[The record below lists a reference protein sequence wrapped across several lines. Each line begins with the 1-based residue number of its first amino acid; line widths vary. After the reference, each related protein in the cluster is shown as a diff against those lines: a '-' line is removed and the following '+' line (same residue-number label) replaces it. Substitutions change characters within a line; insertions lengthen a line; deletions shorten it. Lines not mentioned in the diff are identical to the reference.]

1 MSQAVLNQKKTSI
14 STSLRVGFFLALRD
28 IKRANKWTTLLIVAV
43 MVLTFLN
50 LVVVSGILVGLIQ
63 GAVEAVH
70 NRYLSDVFVSTLKNH
85 SYIERTVDI
94 SEFARNIPEVEAVTV
109 RYVKGG
115 SLEGNYKSL
124 RKPKEEKEVVSTS
137 IAGID
142 PEDEN
147 AVTNIKD
154 KLVEGTFIEPQ
165 DYDQVVIGS
174 SLLKKYMNIESENF
188 PVLPLDIGIGS
199 KIRVNIDGNQRE
211 VTIKGIVKTKVDE
224 IDRRVFFDSR
234 QFKNLINRYDYSAN
248 EIAIK
253 VKNGAD
259 PVSVKDKIVN
269 AGFSQYAKIQTADE
283 AEPKFI
289 KDMKNTFAIL
299 GNFIS
304 SIGLAV
310 AAITVFI
317 VIFINAITRR
327 KFIGILKGIGITNL
341 SIESSYVIQSIF
353 YAFCGIIIG
362 SILVFAFLKPLFIAH
377 PINFPFS
384 DGILVATYLGTFV
397 RAVILFVA
405 TIIAGYIPAR
415 IVVKQNTLDAI
426 LGR

>member
-1 MSQAVLNQKKTSI
+1 MNFEETPKDGKKI
-14 STSLRVGFFLALRD
+14 A
-28 IKRANKWTTLLIVAV
+28 RA
-43 MVLTFLN
+43 
-50 LVVVSGILVGLIQ
+50 IQ

-259 PVSVKDKIVN
+259 PVSVKDKMVN

-353 YAFCGIIIG
+353 YAF
-362 SILVFAFLKPLFIAH
+362 FAFS
-377 PINFPFS
+377 N
-384 DGILVATYLGTFV
+384 GIPKISKTLSETFLLEGLRTIV
-397 RAVILFVA
+397 TCNPMIL
-405 TIIAGYIPAR
+405 
-415 IVVKQNTLDAI
+415 AI
-426 LGR
+426 LSYSISGKTICSANPKL